1 MKQELQKIYDA
12 KNVEERLYQ
21 FWLDK
26 KYFHAEVNTDRQP
39 YTIVI
44 PPPNVT
50 DILHMGHA
58 FNNTIQDMIIRF
70 QRMREKEAL

>member
-44 PPPNVT
+44 TIPVT
-50 DILHMGHA
+50 WTRPIVFFIDRA
-58 FNNTIQDMIIRF
+58 SVWVRW
-70 QRMREKEAL
+70 